1 MRIIQGR
8 SDKAD
13 MIWEQHT
20 ELEGAGRRE
29 TSRSWQLQSYGL
41 EREEIKYSLIH
52 VFTTPV
58 TESLI
63 MPFTEIKR
71 KKKKRGDDFQEEN
84 LQFRTK
90 ETLVHECV
98 VGEGS

>member
-71 KKKKRGDDFQEEN
+71 KKKKEVMIFKKKIFSLGQRK
-84 LQFRTK
+84 L
-90 ETLVHECV
+90 
-98 VGEGS
+98 

>member
-8 SDKAD
+8 SNKAD
-13 MIWEQHT
+13 MIWDST
-20 ELEGAGRRE
+20 PSWRGPGRRE

-52 VFTTPV
+52 AFTTPL

-71 KKKKRGDDFQEEN
+71 KKKKKRGDDFQEEN

-90 ETLVHECV
+90 ET
-98 VGEGS
+98 